1 MINDQSQQSCDLNIT
16 AWGNLLASLKAKK
29 MKTKKHPTLKKI
41 KLGKSLHVDTED
53 TALWATRKSQKI
65 KIEK

>member
-1 MINDQSQQSCDLNIT
+1 MPP
-16 AWGNLLASLKAKK
+16 KAEKIK
-29 MKTKKHPTLKKI
+29 SEKYPTLKKI